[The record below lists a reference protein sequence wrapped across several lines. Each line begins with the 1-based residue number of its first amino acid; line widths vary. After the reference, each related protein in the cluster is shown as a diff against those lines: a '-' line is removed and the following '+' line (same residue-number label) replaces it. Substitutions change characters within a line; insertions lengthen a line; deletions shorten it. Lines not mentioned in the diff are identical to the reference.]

1 MRGIPGITDVRIAL
15 IARLFCVGWRGGD
28 MNETKEDQEVESV
41 VPTQSYIFEEHRI
54 DFFNYSIGV
63 IILKYPHFVANQI
76 IFMILLGE

>member
-1 MRGIPGITDVRIAL
+1 
-15 IARLFCVGWRGGD
+15 